1 MIVINTI
8 EEFNK
13 LPKGVKTLTFG
24 YYFNPKIKI
33 NIPNSVQTLTI
44 HKKFNKDVFIHSNIK
59 INKN

>member
-13 LPKGVKTLTFG
+13 LPKGVKTLFFG
-24 YYFNPKIKI
+24 HELNQKI

-44 HKKFNKDVFIHSNIK
+44 NKYFNKDVIIPLHIK